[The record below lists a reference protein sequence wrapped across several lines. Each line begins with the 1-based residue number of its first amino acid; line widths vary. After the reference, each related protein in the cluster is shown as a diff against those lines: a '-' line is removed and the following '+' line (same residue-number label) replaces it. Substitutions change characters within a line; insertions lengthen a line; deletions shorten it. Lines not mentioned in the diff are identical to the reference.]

1 MTINIA
7 MTTPAGMVALHAA
20 AEGLPFAR
28 QPVPEAA
35 ATFGAPPTDTA
46 VSRRCHLGWF
56 SDPVKRVGKRL
67 LESAAEEEQWLLEAR
82 RKSRRRLVFDAPAP
96 AAAEGPV
103 AAEEACARAL
113 VARAPL
119 AGVDKSRSTEDEERA
134 VWGLHHDSARGL
146 GMICYRGRW
155 SGVYSDPIAPGAGRG
170 GRHLRVSAM
179 QKPVAAGPRPSRGRS
194 ILGARPRAPRFR
206 WGSDGPEGDHVP
218 FRVRALACARAFPR
232 PSRIVEISPRAPSNS
247 SISCAAPVQHGSRP
261 PMVP

>member
-67 LESAAEEEQWLLEAR
+67 LESPAEEEQWLLEAR
-82 RKSRRRLVFDAPAP
+82 RQSRRRLAFDAPA

-119 AGVDKSRSTEDEERA
+119 AGVDELRSTEDAERA
-134 VWGLHHDSARGL
+134 VWGLHHESARGL
-146 GMICYRGRW
+146 GVICYRGRR
-155 SGVYSDPIAPGAGRG
+155 SGVYSDPIAPGAG
-170 GRHLRVSAM
+170 
-179 QKPVAAGPRPSRGRS
+179 
-194 ILGARPRAPRFR
+194 
-206 WGSDGPEGDHVP
+206 
-218 FRVRALACARAFPR
+218 
-232 PSRIVEISPRAPSNS
+232 
-247 SISCAAPVQHGSRP
+247 
-261 PMVP
+261 